1 MVIGRELNLEID
13 MHHELKIEP
22 PYFQAVIDGRKT
34 FEIRKNDRGYNAGDT
49 VLLREYDDTS
59 KGYYLSP
66 DQRYTGRTHA
76 ATIGYVTG
84 YEQQPGQV
92 VFSLL
97 PDNAMSTEKPAI

>member
-1 MVIGRELNLEID
+1 

-59 KGYYLSP
+59 KG
-66 DQRYTGRTHA
+66 
-76 ATIGYVTG
+76 
-84 YEQQPGQV
+84 
-92 VFSLL
+92 
-97 PDNAMSTEKPAI
+97 

>member
-1 MVIGRELNLEID
+1 

-22 PYFQAVIDGRKT
+22 PYFQAVVEGKKT

-49 VLLREYDDTS
+49 VFFWEYYDDTDTKS
-59 KGYYLSP
+59 YSLSP
-66 DQRYTGRTHA
+66 NQRYTGRTHF

-84 YEQQPGQV
+84 YGQQPEYV

-97 PDNAMSTEKPAI
+97 PYNTEKI